1 MTTNAYLLS
10 WDMYG
15 LEACI
20 PITQYENW
28 DKDQLISI
36 LKENKSK
43 PNPLN
48 SIVNMM
54 LFRARANGHRHYEIY
69 AVDCDKSYTEET
81 LRNMFKTDPQGSAEL
96 IRKRGVKLFSDRPR
110 ANTIKI
116 T

>member
-1 MTTNAYLLS
+1 MTVNAFLLS

-15 LEACI
+15 LESCI

-28 DKDQLISI
+28 DKEQLLSI

-48 SIVNMM
+48 QIISMM

-69 AVDCDKSYTEET
+69 AVDCDESYTEQT
-81 LRNMFKTDPQGSAEL
+81 LRDMFEKDPQGSAEL
-96 IRKRGVKLFSDRPR
+96 IRKRGAKLFSDRMHSN
-110 ANTIKI
+110 AIKI